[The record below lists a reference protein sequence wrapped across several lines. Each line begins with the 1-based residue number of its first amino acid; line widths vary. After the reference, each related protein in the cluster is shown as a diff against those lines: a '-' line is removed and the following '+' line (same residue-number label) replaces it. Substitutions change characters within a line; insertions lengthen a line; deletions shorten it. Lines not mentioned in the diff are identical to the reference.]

1 MSVIGRFATDRSG
14 TTAVLFGLSM
24 LPIVGAAGAAVDYAR
39 ANAARAALQKA
50 ADQTALTMVIGRHN
64 GQTLDYRAVFA
75 DALARTGSSAGTLA
89 SPRATL
95 DVAGTWIVADKQFKV
110 TASGSIPTSLMAVFQ
125 PAAAVG
131 ASATA
136 LGVQNASETQIQGA
150 NLDPEAWDYNELQA
164 YCYNGATRTRQ
175 GPIDPQ
181 TGQRTT
187 FPKIADNTPAGVRA
201 TPANLT
207 IRCGSG
213 EQVSYALKN
222 ITNANHDPSQMTT
235 GRSRTFYTDA
245 TKADDAA
252 TTPTAYAVSLD
263 GAATGTLETVLCASR
278 AECQPRASG
287 GILPDTHQT
296 GRTPATNTRACQ
308 TGQYLYFGWEDRLIS
323 EGSDRDFDDI
333 RLVISCPKVIAGPFT
348 VRLTA

>member
-1 MSVIGRFATDRSG
+1 MAGGRQ
-14 TTAVLFGLSM
+14 AVQGHGLGHD
-24 LPIVGAAGAAVDYAR
+24 PD
-39 ANAARAALQKA
+39 
-50 ADQTALTMVIGRHN
+50 
-64 GQTLDYRAVFA
+64 
-75 DALARTGSSAGTLA
+75 LA
-89 SPRATL
+89 SWTRIG
-95 DVAGTWIVADKQFKV
+95 DWAD
-110 TASGSIPTSLMAVFQ
+110 SRS
-125 PAAAVG
+125 

-136 LGVQNASETQIQGA
+136 LGTQYASETQIQGT

-164 YCYNGATRTRQ
+164 YCYDGTARTRK

-181 TGQRTT
+181 TGLRTA

-201 TPANLT
+201 APANLT

-245 TKADDAA
+245 TRADDRETTA
-252 TTPTAYAVSLD
+252 TTYAVSLD
-263 GAATGTLETVLCASR
+263 GKATDTLETVLCQSKS
-278 AECQPRASG
+278 ECQPRASG
-287 GILPDTHQT
+287 GVLPDAHQT
-296 GRTPATNTRACQ
+296 GRTPAVNTRACVA
-308 TGQYLYFGWEDRLIS
+308 GQYLSFGWEDRLAS